1 MVQFETVVAH
11 VGAHKTGTSSLQDS
25 LVKKSDEFLR
35 HDIAVWRRWDF
46 TKAITWPYIINRR
59 GDVPDD
65 TLKALVPDRAKH
77 LLISDE
83 DILGICNIRGDKC
96 LYPNAAGNV
105 SKLFEIFPAKRY
117 ELVLTV
123 RELEKFAVSVYIQ
136 RLKVGAT
143 PSAQDFFADV
153 YALRLQWS
161 ELILRLAEA
170 VPDNCRIHV
179 LNHDYEIN
187 PRLVSLF
194 ANFLKTDLGTFE
206 FARETNSSYGL
217 AAIEIARAGNRVL
230 KESEDRKKLRQ
241 FLQQNFPKQKGEVLD
256 IIPVGIKDALA
267 FGWQLDRERLATLN
281 APNVMLHDSF

>member
-59 GDVPDD
+59 GDVPYD

-161 ELILRLAEA
+161 ELIQRLAEA

-267 FGWQLDRERLATLN
+267 FGWQLDRERLVTLN

>member
-1 MVQFETVVAH
+1 VQFETVVAH

-161 ELILRLAEA
+161 ELIQRLAEA

-187 PRLVSLF
+187 PRMVSLF

-281 APNVMLHDSF
+281 APNVVLHDSF

>member
-1 MVQFETVVAH
+1 MQFETVVAH

-267 FGWQLDRERLATLN
+267 FGWQLDRERLVTLN

>member
-1 MVQFETVVAH
+1 MQFETVVAH

>member
-1 MVQFETVVAH
+1 MQFETVVAH

-25 LVKKSDEFLR
+25 LVKKSGEFLR

-46 TKAITWPYIINRR
+46 TKAITWPYIINRH

-65 TLKALVPDRAKH
+65 TLRALVPDRAKH

-161 ELILRLAEA
+161 DLIQRLAEA

-179 LNHDYEIN
+179 LNHDHEVN

-194 ANFLKTDLGTFE
+194 AKFLKTDLGTFE
-206 FARETNSSYGL
+206 FSRETNSSYGL
-217 AAIEIARAGNRVL
+217 AAIEIAQAGNRVL
-230 KESEDRKKLRQ
+230 KESEDRMKLRQ

-281 APNVMLHDSF
+281 TPNVVLHDSF

>member
-1 MVQFETVVAH
+1 MQFETVVAH

-161 ELILRLAEA
+161 ELIQRLAEA

>member
-1 MVQFETVVAH
+1 VQFETVVAH

-161 ELILRLAEA
+161 ELIQRLAEA

-187 PRLVSLF
+187 PRMVSLF

-267 FGWQLDRERLATLN
+267 FGWQLDRERLVTLN

>member
-1 MVQFETVVAH
+1 MQFETVVAH

-161 ELILRLAEA
+161 ELIQRLAEA

-281 APNVMLHDSF
+281 APNVVLHDSF